1 MKTEPYLAK
10 GKMIEGFETETVS
23 GVIGTAKMFRDIPKG
38 SKEDI
43 AYSMTRTVTDE
54 MVNVACDNAMT
65 KGIGVIGLSGGVSYS
80 APICKMVE
88 DAVKARGL
96 RFIMHDKVP
105 CGDGGISVG
114 QAAIAQ
120 HLL

>member
-1 MKTEPYLAK
+1 M
-10 GKMIEGFETETVS
+10 
-23 GVIGTAKMFRDIPKG
+23 IGTAHLFKDMPKG
-38 SKEDI
+38 SKADI
-43 AYSMTRTVTDE
+43 AYSMTKTVIDE
-54 MVNVACDNAMT
+54 LVNDACDDAMK
-65 KGIGVIGLSGGVSYS
+65 KGIDHIGLTGGVSYS
-80 APICKMVE
+80 APICRMVE
-88 DAVKARGL
+88 DSVKARGM

>member
-38 SKEDI
+38 SREDI
-43 AYSMTRTVTDE
+43 AYSMTRTVIDE
-54 MVNVACDNAMT
+54 MVNVACDDAIT
-65 KGIGVIGLSGGVSYS
+65 KGIDVIGLSGGVSYS
-80 APICKMVE
+80 APVCKMVE
-88 DAVKARGL
+88 DTVRTRGM

>member
-1 MKTEPYLAK
+1 
-10 GKMIEGFETETVS
+10 
-23 GVIGTAKMFRDIPKG
+23 MFRDIPKG

-43 AYSMTRTVTDE
+43 AYSMTRTVIDE
-54 MVNVACDNAMT
+54 MVNVACDDAMS
-65 KGIGVIGLSGGVSYS
+65 KGIDFIGLSGGVSYS
-80 APICKMVE
+80 APVCKMVE
-88 DAVKARGL
+88 DAVRTRGM

>member
-1 MKTEPYLAK
+1 M
-10 GKMIEGFETETVS
+10 
-23 GVIGTAKMFRDIPKG
+23 DIPKG
-38 SKEDI
+38 KKEDI
-43 AYSMTRTVTDE
+43 AYSMTRTVIDE
-54 MVNVACDNAMT
+54 MVNIACDEAMT
-65 KGIGVIGLSGGVSYS
+65 KGIDSIGLTGGVSYS
-80 APICKMVE
+80 APICRMVE
-88 DAVKARGL
+88 DAVGARGM